1 MPARPLTPAQRGQH
15 AAFLREL
22 ARTGNAQAAARAIG
36 VSDRTL
42 HARRKVH
49 PAFAQAWDATLAAAH
64 ARLHRAGGARS
75 APGRGEGG
83 GAGDRA
89 AADQTTISLCRNGR
103 LQLRRARRD
112 AVTRAGEQRFLLAL
126 SATANISLSA
136 AAAGASAAAFNK
148 RRRAN
153 PAFAREVRAALAQ
166 GYERLESA
174 LLESWLPGSGE
185 DAAWRANEPPA
196 LPPMTPAQALQLLHL
211 HHREV
216 HWRETVLSRRLLPGE
231 TGDLRSARMR
241 RLYGA
246 RLAADAEET
255 LAREAARI
263 AARLERLAPPPIML
277 PDLSQV
283 QGWSQADPAR
293 TAANAGRPHGGAMRE
308 ALTQEAQAR
317 GLQNARAARRGVGR
331 KR

>member
-1 MPARPLTPAQRGQH
+1 MPARPLTPAQRRQH

-49 PAFAQAWDATLAAAH
+49 PAFAARWDATLAAAH

-75 APGRGEGG
+75 AAGRGEGG
-83 GAGDRA
+83 GEGDR
-89 AADQTTISLCRNGR
+89 AADQTTVSLCRNGR

-153 PAFAREVRAALAQ
+153 PAFAREVRAALAA
-166 GYERLESA
+166 GYERLEGA
-174 LLESWLPGSGE
+174 LFESWLPGSGE

-216 HWRETVLSRRLLPGE
+216 HWRESVLSRRLLPGE
-231 TGDLRSARMR
+231 TGDLRSARMG
-241 RLYGA
+241 RLYRA

-255 LAREAARI
+255 LACEAERI
-263 AARLERLAPPPIML
+263 ATRLERLAAPPIVL
-277 PDLSQV
+277 PELSQV

-293 TAANAGRPHGGAMRE
+293 PAANVGRPHGGAMRE
-308 ALTQEAQAR
+308 ALTEEAQAR
-317 GLQNARAARRGVGR
+317 GLRNAQAARRGVGR